1 MNPADRHFEISRS
14 LFREAN
20 DAFFLFDPHTQMI
33 VDLNPAALRLTG
45 LEKDAACSMRL
56 DELFSGSGPGGL
68 ERLTQALARTGFFH
82 SREGYFLKR
91 PSQSDLPVNLSV
103 SRIHTEP
110 EPVGLVVARD
120 ISDRKQ
126 AEEALKQIETRYNS
140 LIASTG
146 VMVWEIDADG
156 ACSRSVRRFET
167 ISGWSRRDW
176 IGRRFDDCSHPDD
189 RERAMRMHERAWNGE
204 TLPRYELRI
213 RTKAGDCVDCEFL
226 LVTKIREGPTERV
239 LAIIRDI
246 TEQKRTEQGPRA
258 GRLMRRA
265 KEEAERANR
274 AKSEFLSSVSHELR
288 TPLTAI
294 LGFIDVLVNIP
305 TCKRA
310 PPRSKSTSPPS
321 ARMVNSCS
329 R

>member
-68 ERLTQALARTGFFH
+68 EGLTQALARTGFFH

-126 AEEALKQIETRYNS
+126 AEEALKQVETRYNS

-146 VMVWEIDADG
+146 VMVWEIDAAG
-156 ACSRSVRRFET
+156 AWFRSVRHFRPSPAGRAAIGSGDASTSCSTRT
-167 ISGWSRRDW
+167 IAQT
-176 IGRRFDDCSHPDD
+176 
-189 RERAMRMHERAWNGE
+189 AMRMHERAWQGE
-204 TLPRYELRI
+204 TLPRYEFRDSNRDRGLR
-213 RTKAGDCVDCEFL
+213 GL
-226 LVTKIREGPTERV
+226 RV
-239 LAIIRDI
+239 PACHQDSRGFHRAHPGHRPRYH
-246 TEQKRTEQGPRA
+246 RTEAEREGPRA
-258 GRLMRRA
+258 GRVDAPGQGGSRTSQSGQ
-265 KEEAERANR
+265 ER
-274 AKSEFLSSVSHELR
+274 
-288 TPLTAI
+288 
-294 LGFIDVLVNIP
+294 VLVEREP
-305 TCKRA
+305 
-310 PPRSKSTSPPS
+310 
-321 ARMVNSCS
+321 
-329 R
+329 